1 MHFGNLHFVA
11 SLQTAQEHCC
21 PKIRFRSCSA
31 RLGAWAASPLYLCR
45 QSPGQLDAPVART
58 TLFAAVSPSLARM
71 LCPAGEPASM
81 LFKTQSAAVYGIDA
95 NIIEVEVDV
104 SPSRDPKEN
113 FQTVGLPDTAVKESR
128 QRITAALRNCGYEV
142 PLTKITINLAPA
154 DIKKE
159 GSGFDL
165 PMAMGILGAYGGLIK
180 KELTEYV
187 MVGELSLDGGIRGVR
202 GALPIAIAARAK
214 KIANLIVPE
223 VNAREAAVVSGVNVY
238 PVKSLIDVVNLL
250 NSGNG
255 ISPLTV
261 DTSQMLGATEQSG
274 AADFKEVRGQFTAK
288 RALEVACAG
297 GHNIL
302 MIGPPGSG
310 KTMLAKRVS
319 GILPPLTF
327 EEALE
332 TTKIHSVAGVLDAA
346 AGLVSVRPF
355 RAPHHTISDAGLIGG
370 GIIPRPG
377 EVSLSHNGVLFLDEL
392 PEFPRNVLEVMRQ
405 PLEDGTVC
413 IARASMPLTF
423 PARFMLAAAMNPC
436 PCGFFNDRSRE
447 CRCTQPMIQRYMQKI
462 SGPLMDR
469 IDIHIDVPAV
479 NYKEMRSTVAPEGSA
494 QVRDRV
500 MRAREIQLRRFMLPE
515 VSSRQTTAPKSG
527 AETDGEPAQ
536 PLSETPNRI
545 DGERLREANRTEPAL
560 SDRLQGGSRT
570 GATRTYCNAQ
580 MTPRQIRAFC
590 ELSADCERLLERAMM
605 QQGLTARAHD
615 RILKVA
621 RTIADLEG
629 EQAIQPK
636 HIAEAIQYRTLD
648 RTFWA

>member
-1 MHFGNLHFVA
+1 VE
-11 SLQTAQEHCC
+11 AQ
-21 PKIRFRSCSA
+21 A
-31 RLGAWAASPLYLCR
+31 RVWSSRLSPLIVLYK
-45 QSPGQLDAPVART
+45 
-58 TLFAAVSPSLARM
+58 TL
-71 LCPAGEPASM
+71 
-81 LFKTQSAAVYGIDA
+81 SAAVYGIDA
-95 NIIEVEVDV
+95 SIIEVEVDV
-104 SPSRDPKEN
+104 SGVKCDEDH
-113 FQTVGLPDTAVKESR
+113 FHTVGLPDAAVRESR
-128 QRITAALRNCGYEV
+128 DRVRAALRNCGYDI
-142 PLTKITINLAPA
+142 PHTHITINLAPA

-165 PMAMGILGAYGGLIK
+165 PMALGILGAYGGLNK
-180 KELTEYV
+180 KQISDCLF
-187 MVGELSLDGGIRGVR
+187 VGELSLDGGIRNVR
-202 GALPIAIAARAK
+202 GALPIAIEARCR
-214 KIANLIVPE
+214 KISRIIVPE
-223 VNAREAAVVSGVNVY
+223 LNAREAAMVSGVSVY
-238 PVKSLIDVVNLL
+238 PVKSLIDVVHFV

-255 ISPLTV
+255 ILPISV
-261 DTSQMLGATEQSG
+261 DQQTLLNESQHFLV
-274 AADFKEVRGQFTAK
+274 DFKDVRGQQTAK

-310 KTMLAKRVS
+310 KTMLAKRVPT
-319 GILPPLTF
+319 ILPPFTF

-332 TTKIHSVAGVLDAA
+332 TTKIHSVAGVLEPG
-346 AGLVSVRPF
+346 AGLVGVRPF
-355 RAPHHTISDAGLIGG
+355 RSPHHTISDAGLIGG
-370 GIIPRPG
+370 GVIPRPG

-413 IARASMPLTF
+413 IARASMSLTF

-479 NYKEMRSTVAPEGSA
+479 NYKEMRAGSDPEGSA
-494 QVRDRV
+494 QIRERV
-500 MRAREIQLRRFMLPE
+500 VRARDAQLSRF
-515 VSSRQTTAPKSG
+515 A
-527 AETDGEPAQ
+527 A
-536 PLSETPNRI
+536 
-545 DGERLREANRTEPAL
+545 
-560 SDRLQGGSRT
+560 
-570 GATRTYCNAQ
+570 ATRGRIYSNAQ
-580 MTPRQIRAFC
+580 MSARHIRTFC

-615 RILKVA
+615 RILKVS
-621 RTIADLEG
+621 RTVADLEG
-629 EQAIQPK
+629 SAAIQPK